1 VQGSSTA
8 KEPVLSR
15 VTTIGFATIV
25 ASSASSILLDA
36 TKVTVPVAGVLELL
50 RY

>member
-1 VQGSSTA
+1 VQGSSTL
-8 KEPVLSR
+8 KEPVLSK
-15 VTTIGFATIV
+15 VTKIGLATIV

-36 TKVTVPVAGVLELL
+36 TNVTVPVAGVPELL